1 MKYLHLTAVLFLCL
15 LLPSVAFAAPKSNL
29 PSLKGFT
36 ISVPD
41 TVYQGSDFTAVYV
54 LEATHWKNARVT
66 QGTGL
71 TLNDY
76 KSDVVKGRPYS
87 GLVIKVK
94 YSTSRVGRITLPPM
108 TAEID
113 GKEVQSEPKEIY
125 VKPHPQYGEEMTV
138 AYEWL
143 LKKGADKDSLSMNYK
158 AQVGDF
164 IFFCDQRHKCFC
176 LVAKKD
182 TWDYAGDPVW
192 AYSLESSMNDESLKD
207 FIPYFFIYYNEVIVS
222 LRKTGK
228 KAQTLV
234 NDAEQVPP
242 LLGTLR
248 WGQAA
253 PYNAKL
259 PTKDDGHV
267 LVGCVPLA
275 MTMIMKYHEWPKQGM
290 SSVYCE
296 AAGRTFNFNGTEM
309 KPQWSQYKDQ
319 YGAEETEE
327 CAGLSD
333 VLGAM
338 SLLMNPKYV
347 DSGTSA
353 SLSHTKHIMCNN
365 FGYSGRMSHHYEPSD
380 KKAYSLLKQEVVNRR
395 PCIVSR
401 SEHAFVCDG
410 YEDGFFHYNMG
421 WKGLG
426 NGYFRAVGSG
436 DKDRF
441 LFKELIVGIEP
452 QKSESSKEVT
462 LKKAGTLNDL
472 LTDNEKENL
481 TSLTI
486 NGPINSSD
494 IRLIRAMSGAKGD
507 SLYDSRNM
515 GTLRTLD
522 LTNAVISKDKN
533 PYRVRKATNTMRGM
547 RTSTTTFYQQ
557 GVQTGSWS
565 STKEFEYN
573 FNNMD
578 SKKWAEF
585 KANFAV
591 LSKKKGTI
599 YSRKSDTE
607 YIESSFCIKNTFG
620 EQMFEDCSSLRII
633 ELPKKIKVIY
643 DHAFLSCSSLQE
655 IHIPASIKTFGKN
668 VFQNCLSLETVYFP
682 KSKLNIIRSIG
693 MHNVETNVS
702 PGFKIEGY

>member
-164 IFFCDQRHKCFC
+164 FFFCDQRHKCFC

-242 LLGTLR
+242 LLGRLR

-259 PTKDDGHV
+259 PTKDGKRV

-275 MTMIMKYHEWPKQGM
+275 VTMIMKYHEWPKQGV
-290 SSVYCE
+290 SNVYCE
-296 AAGRTFNFNGTEM
+296 TAGRKFSFDCTEM

-327 CAGLSD
+327 CTELSK
-333 VLGAM
+333 VLGALALIM
-338 SLLMNPKYV
+338 SPTYK

-353 SLSHTKHIMCNN
+353 SLGHTKHIMCNN
-365 FGYSGRMSHHYEPSD
+365 FGYSGRMSHYYEPSD

-421 WKGLG
+421 WKGHG

-436 DKDRF
+436 EKDRF
-441 LFKELIVGIEP
+441 LFKGLVVGIEP

-462 LKKAGTLNDL
+462 LQKAGTLNDL

-507 SLYDSRNM
+507 SQYDSRNM

-522 LTNAVISKDKN
+522 LTNAVITKDDT
-533 PYRVRKATNTMRGM
+533 PYRTLKATGGGGFVRMSMESGRM
-547 RTSTTTFYQQ
+547 KQQ
-557 GVQTGSWS
+557 DYS
-565 STKEFEYN
+565 FN

-578 SKKWAEF
+578 EKKWKSFQSNYASV
-585 KANFAV
+585 A
-591 LSKKKGTI
+591 KGMGISYT
-599 YSRKSDTE
+599 RKSDTE
-607 YIESSFCIKNTFG
+607 YFMSFICLKNTIG
-620 EQMFEDCSSLRII
+620 TQMFSECSSLREID
-633 ELPKKIKVIY
+633 LPKNTKEISY
-643 DHAFLSCSSLQE
+643 SAFASCSSLQE
-655 IHIPASIKTFGKN
+655 IYIPESIKNFGRN
-668 VFQNCLSLETVYFP
+668 VFQNCLSLETLYFP
-682 KSKLNIIRSIG
+682 KSKINMIRSIG

-702 PGFKIEGY
+702 PGFKIEEY